1 MSNHIRISVAH
12 QNEEHHFVFDPFFKR
27 MLPILVVV
35 LLFSIIATVGYLK
48 YKSIGLEEAA
58 QSLRQRSDELTEE
71 LLLLSEKRLQLEQ
84 IISNS
89 EQTYSQIIQEKND
102 ELDVLNRRVSGV
114 EELLGLDDENGTVP
128 LSERIDAAAV
138 NSAVRSTMLQF
149 LPNGN
154 PVKSFR
160 SSSGYGTRVHPV
172 TGKLA
177 FHKGLDLAMPT
188 GTPVYSTADGV
199 VEEKFVS
206 QTKGYGNMLKIRH
219 AFGFMTLYAHLDRF
233 NVQPGQFV
241 KKGDLIAWSGNTGLS
256 TGPHLHYEVRFL
268 GHVLRPHRFMEW
280 SATNFE
286 EIFSKENKIKWGELI
301 AVLENTAAINVKLT
315 SQTTTSP
322 KSDSRLAKSY

>member
-114 EELLGLDDENGTVP
+114 EELLGL
-128 LSERIDAAAV
+128 
-138 NSAVRSTMLQF
+138 
-149 LPNGN
+149 
-154 PVKSFR
+154 
-160 SSSGYGTRVHPV
+160 
-172 TGKLA
+172 
-177 FHKGLDLAMPT
+177 
-188 GTPVYSTADGV
+188 
-199 VEEKFVS
+199 
-206 QTKGYGNMLKIRH
+206 
-219 AFGFMTLYAHLDRF
+219 
-233 NVQPGQFV
+233 
-241 KKGDLIAWSGNTGLS
+241 
-256 TGPHLHYEVRFL
+256 
-268 GHVLRPHRFMEW
+268 
-280 SATNFE
+280 
-286 EIFSKENKIKWGELI
+286 
-301 AVLENTAAINVKLT
+301 
-315 SQTTTSP
+315 
-322 KSDSRLAKSY
+322 